1 MTAFCFI
8 VFPLHSSIH
17 IYHDNMYQTHY
28 IVMTPKYLYIVMI
41 FPEFQAYIS
50 NCLSDMSTWILISL
64 GKHSRVEL
72 LNNSDDV
79 FFTSQEIQQSFPK
92 QLYTSQ
98 TNYQCMRVSVIQHL
112 LHYNVIHFPFS
123 CLRRIKG
130 IHFEILILISLLI
143 CY

>member
-41 FPEFQAYIS
+41 FPEFKAYIS

-79 FFTSQEIQQSFPK
+79 FFTSQEI
-92 QLYTSQ
+92 
-98 TNYQCMRVSVIQHL
+98 
-112 LHYNVIHFPFS
+112 
-123 CLRRIKG
+123 
-130 IHFEILILISLLI
+130 
-143 CY
+143 